1 MSSDIKE
8 LQEDLE
14 VVGLKPIIIDENT
27 DFNSPEFQE
36 LGKKL
41 IKAKHQE
48 EESEPDYEDNLS
60 DVEADSQTLASAGF
74 GTDEDYGYYG
84 GDE

>member
-1 MSSDIKE
+1 MPLNIKK

-14 VVGLKPIIIDENT
+14 SVGLKPTIIDENT

-36 LGKKL
+36 LGKKFME
-41 IKAKHQE
+41 AKHQE
-48 EESEPDYEDNLS
+48 EEEEYEPEEPDHED
-60 DVEADSQTLASAGF
+60 DAGALASAGF

>member
-1 MSSDIKE
+1 MPLNIKE

-14 VVGLKPIIIDENT
+14 SVGLKPIIIDENT
-27 DFNSPEFQE
+27 DFNSPEFME
-36 LGKKL
+36 
-41 IKAKHQE
+41 AKHQE
-48 EESEPDYEDNLS
+48 EEEEYEPEEPDHED
-60 DVEADSQTLASAGF
+60 DAGALASAGF